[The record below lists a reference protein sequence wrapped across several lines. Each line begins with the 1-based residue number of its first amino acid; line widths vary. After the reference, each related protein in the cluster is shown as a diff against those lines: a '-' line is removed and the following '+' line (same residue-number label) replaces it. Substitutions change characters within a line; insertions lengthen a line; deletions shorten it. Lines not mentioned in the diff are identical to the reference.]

1 MKVAIYYKEHDYHD
15 DDYGKRRSI
24 DVFESEEEAVRYL
37 EGAGF
42 KPLRGGMSARGLMK
56 ASKEYV
62 LRQYHS
68 ELRASIHR
76 VNWRPNLVDL
86 DG

>member
-42 KPLRGGMSARGLMK
+42 KPLSGGMSAGGLME

-86 DG
+86 DE